1 MKSIK
6 LWFKTGSITANS
18 CRVQVRLSNRVNLN
32 SSIRIQTHALIRPKI
47 RIQTLKQHV
56 VINCTHKFAYVGPS
70 ECVKHTILLQT
81 KANSV

>member
-1 MKSIK
+1 MATSVI
-6 LWFKTGSITANS
+6 ND
-18 CRVQVRLSNRVNLN
+18 VQVRLSNRVNLN
-32 SSIRIQTHALIRPKI
+32 SLIRIQTHALIRPKI